1 MTDASKKEMYE
12 KAVKRIK
19 DFLTPEE
26 DSYVKM
32 VTISSILK
40 YELPYYFWV
49 WFYLVVSPKLLQV
62 WPYQGTVWCIK
73 IPFEKGVCG
82 ACASREETVVVE
94 DVHKF
99 PGHIA
104 CDSRSNSEIV
114 VPVFDKEKKL
124 IAVLDVDSVEVG
136 SFGEIDKNYLEDLMN
151 YYFTH

>member
-1 MTDASKKEMYE
+1 
-12 KAVKRIK
+12 
-19 DFLTPEE
+19 
-26 DSYVKM
+26 
-32 VTISSILK
+32 
-40 YELPYYFWV
+40 
-49 WFYLVVSPKLLQV
+49 
-62 WPYQGTVWCIK
+62 
-73 IPFEKGVCG
+73 VCG